1 LSASNPTLTI
11 VIPAYNEEGSL
22 RVVVEDATRVAQA
35 CLSDYEIVIVDDAS
49 RDGTPAVAA
58 EVATALPRVR
68 VVRHT
73 HNQGSGGAI
82 MTGVREARCE
92 LVMYVPADGQFTI
105 EEIGDFVRAMAG
117 HDIVIGARLRRTDY
131 SWFRLLSSKVFI
143 TLVNFL
149 FEHDLRDVNWV
160 HMWRRRIFDVVHP
173 RSRGVFML
181 EEILVRA
188 QRAGFTIAQIDSRY
202 IPRMAGEAKG
212 SHPRTIL
219 RTIVDMMRFW
229 AELRRGRRA

>member
-1 LSASNPTLTI
+1 LSANSPSLTI
-11 VIPAYNEEGSL
+11 VVPAYNEEGSL

-35 CLSDYEIVIVDDAS
+35 CLSEYEIIIVDDAS
-49 RDGTPAVAA
+49 HDRTPAVAA
-58 EVATALPRVR
+58 EIAAALPRIR
-68 VVRHT
+68 VVRHAE
-73 HNQGSGGAI
+73 NQGSGGAI
-82 MTGVREARCE
+82 LTGVRESRCE

-105 EEIGDFVRAMAG
+105 EEIGDFVRAMEG

-149 FEHDLRDVNWV
+149 FWHDLRDVNWV
-160 HMWRRRIFDVVHP
+160 HMWRKKIFEVVAP

-188 QRAGFTIAQIDSRY
+188 RRAGFTIAQIDSRY
-202 IPRMAGEAKG
+202 IPRLAGEAKG

-219 RTIVDMMRFW
+219 RTIVDMARFW
-229 AELRRGRRA
+229 IDLRRGRA